1 MVDDEGAV
9 DEMDEVTEVLGFMVD
24 AISPACVPTTQ
35 RDRQAIFTARS
46 DVAASSRR
54 NGSDLTQKASEHTHA
69 AS

>member
-35 RDRQAIFTARS
+35 RDRQAILLLDPMWRQARG
-46 DVAASSRR
+46 V
-54 NGSDLTQKASEHTHA
+54 TVQT
-69 AS
+69 